1 MRKNRVP
8 FTTALLTTLVICGV
22 LTTAMVKKAQAERL
36 ESDSF
41 VIQFGNFN
49 MTAGEKSSASYN
61 VTDTVGQ
68 TFAGPFGAY
77 GSSSYFVG
85 AGFQYIYQIGTFAF
99 SISDLNIPLG
109 LLTPGTHS
117 TGNNILTISTKG
129 AGGFSVYAYQIHPLR
144 HANGTPDIPNTTCD
158 SGTCTISTA
167 QVWSN
172 QSVPGFG
179 FNADGATA
187 QSDFIDTT
195 YFRPFANDEIA
206 EQMQPVMSSANI
218 AKDETVT
225 ITYKAGIAATQAAG
239 DYETSIIYVAVP
251 GY

>member
-1 MRKNRVP
+1 MMKKHRASL
-8 FTTALLTTLVICGV
+8 TTALLSSLAIFGV
-22 LTTAMVKKAQAERL
+22 LAAATVQQAQADRL

-49 MTAGEKSSASYN
+49 MTAGEKSSANYN

-99 SISDLNIPLG
+99 SISNLDISLG
-109 LLTPGTHS
+109 LLTPGIHS
-117 TGNNILTISTKG
+117 TGNNTLTISTKG
-129 AGGFSVYAYQIHPLR
+129 AGGFSVYAYQVHPLR
-144 HANGTPDIPNTTCD
+144 HVNGTPDIPNTTCD

-172 QSVPGFG
+172 Q
-179 FNADGATA
+179 
-187 QSDFIDTT
+187 
-195 YFRPFANDEIA
+195 
-206 EQMQPVMSSANI
+206 
-218 AKDETVT
+218 
-225 ITYKAGIAATQAAG
+225 
-239 DYETSIIYVAVP
+239 
-251 GY
+251 

>member
-1 MRKNRVP
+1 MFKSRASTI
-8 FTTALLTTLVICGV
+8 TTFLTLFSLFGISVSTITGQV
-22 LTTAMVKKAQAERL
+22 QAERL

-68 TFAGPFGAY
+68 TFAGPFGQY
-77 GSSSYFVG
+77 GSSDYFLG

-99 SISDLNIPLG
+99 SISDLDIPLG
-109 LLTPGTHS
+109 SLTPGVHS

-129 AGGFSVYAYQIHPLR
+129 AGGFSVYAYQVNPLR
-144 HANGTPDIPNTTCD
+144 HTSGTPDIPNTTCD

-167 QVWSN
+167 GVWID
-172 QSVPGFG
+172 QSIPGFG
-179 FNADGATA
+179 FNADGTTA

-195 YFRPFANDEIA
+195 YFRPFANDEVA
-206 EQMQPVMSSANI
+206 EQMQPVMSSPNVAN
-218 AKDETVT
+218 DETVT
-225 ITYKAGIAATQAAG
+225 ITYKAGISSLQAAG